1 MFDWWPWKRSNPE
14 EAHAAPVAA
23 RATSPEAERDPHWRN
38 LPPMQRVLADPSTV
52 SRTDEFTS
60 SLSTARDPSFVSP
73 QLLTFTDRSGQLPVL
88 AELRAA
94 TEPRPAPTQPT
105 ASAPRSWQRAP
116 LAAQRMAWADDTSPP
131 TGGVGQERDS
141 FQGDTASPAVAR
153 IVEPKPTTSLTS
165 AQDPGEYRGLEVVE
179 PVAWT
184 DDAGHVATP
193 ALDAPPASTLP
204 AIPGSPTLDRPTHA
218 GPTSLQRVE
227 SEPVAGQRS
236 LLAAVTGRIIDGPS
250 TSVGLPAGVDTA
262 PRTPTQRSHPDTGP
276 QRSPTS
282 TAIQLSPNVS
292 DPGTPEPPTGERL
305 PTGRVVTALSSAGHM
320 PPAFVSSGPAAS
332 PLGPPSSGTV
342 QRSSASTVSSTSTA
356 TPPRSRLVLL
366 TPQSSGAAHGD
377 GGPSADTS
385 GTTEGATEKLFQIP
399 APMSLQRIYEQ
410 AVGPHTVGS
419 GHVEHSENG
428 ATTVTF
434 GSAVAQR
441 AVDDVPPP
449 DPPMA
454 ASTTPTTAS
463 EPSQPAAAVP
473 AAKEDPA
480 ELVNRIYDTLAAR
493 LRTELWLDRERAGV
507 LMGVHR

>member
-23 RATSPEAERDPHWRN
+23 RATSPAAERDPHWRN

-73 QLLTFTDRSGQLPVL
+73 QLPTFTDRSGQLPVL

-94 TEPRPAPTQPT
+94 PEPRPAPAQPT

-116 LAAQRMAWADDTSPP
+116 LATQRMAWADGASPA
-131 TGGVGQERDS
+131 TGGVDQERGS
-141 FQGDTASPAVAR
+141 SQGDTASPTVAR
-153 IVEPKPTTSLTS
+153 IVEPLPTTSLTS

-184 DDAGHVATP
+184 DDAGHVGT
-193 ALDAPPASTLP
+193 PASTLP
-204 AIPGSPTLDRPTHA
+204 AIPGSATLERPA
-218 GPTSLQRVE
+218 PRGPTPLQRVA
-227 SEPVAGQRS
+227 SEPVAGHS
-236 LLAAVTGRIIDGPS
+236 PSTLPAVTGRIVDGPS

-276 QRSPTS
+276 HRSPTPAAIQRSPS
-282 TAIQLSPNVS
+282 VS
-292 DPGTPEPPTGERL
+292 DPGTPEPPTGDRL
-305 PTGRVVTALSSAGHM
+305 PTGRIISVPSSAGHL
-320 PPAFVSSGPAAS
+320 PPAFVSSGPAAT
-332 PLGPPSSGTV
+332 PLGPSSSGTV
-342 QRSSASTVSSTSTA
+342 QRSSVSTVSSTSTA

-366 TPQSSGAAHGD
+366 PPQSSGAAHGN

-419 GHVEHSENG
+419 GHVERSDNG

-441 AVDDVPPP
+441 AVDDGPTP
-449 DPPMA
+449 DSPMA
-454 ASTTPTTAS
+454 APSTPTTAP
-463 EPSQPAAAVP
+463 EPSQPATSVP